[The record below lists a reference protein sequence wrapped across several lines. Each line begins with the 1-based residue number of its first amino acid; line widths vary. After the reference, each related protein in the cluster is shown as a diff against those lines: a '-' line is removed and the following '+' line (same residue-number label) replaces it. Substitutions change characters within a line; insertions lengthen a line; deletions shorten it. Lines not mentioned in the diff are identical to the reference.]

1 MSGKKEI
8 VRYKDTKL
16 SIIVPSLDEVEQY
29 GLAVL
34 SEGLQRMRIILKNG
48 EDADAV
54 KALSAVTN
62 TAKYITQRL
71 EESRIPTD
79 NDMEI
84 DDNYEIGE
92 DDA

>member
-1 MSGKKEI
+1 MSSKKEI